1 MANDYLSGQG
11 DMVASGPI
19 NAWLKEGAN
28 EVSFTLSGA
37 DGDELW
43 FLAALEVAVK
53 DEIVDTTRP
62 GGRLIF
68 QRELS
73 DAETVALLA
82 GSEVTISETFD
93 VSREALKRI
102 KSDATPAPK
111 SEPSPAH

>member
-1 MANDYLSGQG
+1 
-11 DMVASGPI
+11 MVASGPI

-37 DGDELW
+37 DGGDGDEPW

-53 DEIVDTTRP
+53 GEIVDTTKP
-62 GGRLIF
+62 GERLIF

-73 DAETVALLA
+73 DAETAALLA
-82 GSEVTISETFD
+82 GSEVAISETFD
-93 VSREALKRI
+93 VSREALKRV